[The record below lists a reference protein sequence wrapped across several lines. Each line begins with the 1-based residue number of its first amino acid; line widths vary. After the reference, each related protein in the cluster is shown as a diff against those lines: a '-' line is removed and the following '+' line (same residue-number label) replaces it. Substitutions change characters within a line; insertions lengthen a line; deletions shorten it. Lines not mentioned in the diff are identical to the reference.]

1 MLLLTAILVGLVGGY
16 IKIAVLKPLQLY
28 QDESVFAVPFKLM
41 TDDATQYAIQLAG
54 MPTEPPTDPPT
65 IPPTAP
71 PTVPPTEIET
81 APPPT
86 TIPALELEESW
97 FDDALFIGNSLMVGF
112 RDFARLGEADYFCSI
127 GMTVYSVW
135 KESLKDKNFGNMKLE
150 TLLQTKTY
158 GKILIHLGTNDVG
171 YPHKDVVRLYGNLVE
186 RIQEYQPDALI
197 VIQAAMTFGR
207 AKEQQASYMNPR
219 NIGSLN
225 DMISGIADG
234 EKVRFVDV
242 NEWCADE
249 EGYLPTSFSSDGCH
263 PYVSGYRDWSQWLL
277 KKCGEFGIP

>member
-1 MLLLTAILVGLVGGY
+1 
-16 IKIAVLKPLQLY
+16 
-28 QDESVFAVPFKLM
+28 VPV
-41 TDDATQYAIQLAG
+41 TD
-54 MPTEPPTDPPT
+54 
-65 IPPTAP
+65 
-71 PTVPPTEIET
+71 
-81 APPPT
+81 PPPT

-135 KESLKDKNFGNMKLE
+135 KESLKDKSFGSMKLE
-150 TLLQTKTY
+150 TLLQTKSY
-158 GKILIHLGTNDVG
+158 GKIFIHLGTNDVG
-171 YPHKDVVRLYGNLVE
+171 YPHKDVVRLYKSLVE
-186 RIQEYQPDALI
+186 RIHEYQPDAVI

-207 AKEQQASYMNPR
+207 AKERQASYMNPK

-225 DMISGIADG
+225 AMISEIADG
-234 EKVRFVDV
+234 DKVRYVDV

-249 EGYLPTSFSSDGCH
+249 DGYLPTSFSSDGCH

>member
-1 MLLLTAILVGLVGGY
+1 M
-16 IKIAVLKPLQLY
+16 
-28 QDESVFAVPFKLM
+28 
-41 TDDATQYAIQLAG
+41 
-54 MPTEPPTDPPT
+54 
-65 IPPTAP
+65 
-71 PTVPPTEIET
+71 
-81 APPPT
+81 
-86 TIPALELEESW
+86 
-97 FDDALFIGNSLMVGF
+97 
-112 RDFARLGEADYFCSI
+112 
-127 GMTVYSVW
+127 
-135 KESLKDKNFGNMKLE
+135 
-150 TLLQTKTY
+150 
-158 GKILIHLGTNDVG
+158 G